1 MPINRKSQ
9 SRRSHVEKS
18 KRGAHAKYFDKE
30 AAKSSA
36 PDEVQALKEER
47 KQKRS
52 TKKR

>member
-9 SRRSHVEKS
+9 SRRAHVEKS
-18 KRGAHAKYFDKE
+18 KRGAHAKSFDKE
-30 AAKSSA
+30 AAKLA
-36 PDEVQALKEER
+36 PPDEVKALKEER